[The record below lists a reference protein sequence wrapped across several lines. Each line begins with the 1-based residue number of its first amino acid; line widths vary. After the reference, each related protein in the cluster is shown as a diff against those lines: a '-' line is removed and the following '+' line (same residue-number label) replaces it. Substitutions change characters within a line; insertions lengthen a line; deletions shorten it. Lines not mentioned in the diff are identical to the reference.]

1 MHCQVF
7 TWKSMHS

>member
-1 MHCQVF
+1 MNCPVF